1 MRLPARNIVGQLVWT
16 TSGSVW
22 AVWRVRPKTYPY
34 LPMGEKQGFHSRL
47 RKAIVALGAES
58 MLLSVCERIDP
69 ADVVERMVS
78 GLDLEEHPAW
88 VEVASRT
95 LEDLGGE
102 GLYRRAHFM
111 AALLP
116 HTSTGG
122 AMRAAVGSARAQVGD
137 SFGLAPSPVSAKE
150 VSERQRQADTITTKL
165 RASLRVRPATPAELR
180 WLYARAPR
188 RGVAEPTL
196 DLNWSPRES
205 RRSRDREGAVR
216 GPSLASLGDAVF
228 YEGGERTDADRPR
241 GHRRYLRVETEAGI
255 GFQTFAVV
263 SDMPHSFVFPGGA
276 EWFARADEFAF
287 PVDWCARI
295 KAIPNAEAQVKA
307 KKQERQLR
315 GQFDEWDGEM
325 AGAPPSLAQAVDGI
339 THERTRLATN
349 PGEPELE
356 TTLMFALWADNLPD
370 LEDRAEQ
377 LRDAVQVDEYQL
389 PRPTGGQLALYG
401 AMLPGSPLPPVA
413 RVYSQWL
420 MPSDLAA
427 GAPFAGTD
435 VGDPQGMLLA
445 YSLDAGMLQ
454 PVLFDPTYGP
464 QIDRSPSLFA
474 SGALGSGKSYFLKLL
489 AWTVLARG
497 GQVIALDRTAKGE
510 YVKFAG
516 VVPGVV
522 RIVRLDA
529 GAEAEVC
536 LDPLRVFRDRKE
548 RVRYALGFLSL
559 LTASNPTDLEGA
571 ALADAVRK
579 VAERPGGRL
588 LDVIGVLEE
597 QAKSD
602 PSADIVYRKLRHA
615 AQGELAGLAFG
626 DGPILDLDADLIVF
640 HTPGLTLPDRAAVES
655 AHLARQMLPEQVFSQ
670 ALLYLVAAT
679 ARSLAFADDSR
690 FTGVAMDE
698 TWALTSNPQ
707 GQQLLFE
714 TIRDSR
720 KHNAACWLASQHPSD
735 LGDRRL
741 LALIGNHFVFQQAR
755 ESVRDALEHLGIEAT
770 ESLVGEL
777 ERSDEGEEDGLVD
790 EERIVPCLWRDVRN
804 RLGLVRILKAPL
816 AELHEAFKTT
826 PPPRKRKARATTS
839 TGTELVAVHS
849 DDSATGADLGAVAL
863 VEIDP
868 DPDPELEELLQE
880 AEAQVAPV
888 SVGAANRWAWD

>member
-16 TSGSVW
+16 TSGATW

-34 LPMGEKQGFHSRL
+34 LPMGEKQGFHARL
-47 RKAIVALGAES
+47 RKAIVALGAEA
-58 MLLSVCERIDP
+58 MLLSVCERVDP
-69 ADVVERMVS
+69 ADVVERMVA
-78 GLDLEEHPAW
+78 GLDLEDHPAW

-102 GLYRRAHFM
+102 ALYRRAHFM

-116 HTSTGG
+116 HASTGG
-122 AMRAAVGSARAQVGD
+122 ALRAALGSARGQVGD
-137 SFGLAPSPVSAKE
+137 SFGLAPPPVSAKE
-150 VSERQRQADTITTKL
+150 VAERQRQADTITTKL
-165 RASLRVRPATPAELR
+165 RGSLRVRPATVAELR

-188 RGVAEPTL
+188 RGVSEPTL
-196 DLNWSPRES
+196 DPTWSPRES
-205 RRSRDREGAVR
+205 RRARDRDGSVR

-241 GHRRYLRVETEAGI
+241 GHRRYLRVETEAGLSY
-255 GFQTFAVV
+255 QSVAVV
-263 SDMPHSFVFPGGA
+263 SDMPHSFVFPGGGA
-276 EWFARADEFAF
+276 EWFARADEFGF
-287 PVDWCARI
+287 PVDWCARV

-307 KKQERQLR
+307 KKQDRQLR
-315 GQFDEWDGEM
+315 GQFDEWDGEL
-325 AGAPPSLAQAVDGI
+325 AGAPPSLAQAVEGI
-339 THERTRLATN
+339 THERGRLAAN
-349 PGEPELE
+349 PGEPEFE
-356 TTLMFALWADNLPD
+356 CTLMFALWADNLPD
-370 LEDRAEQ
+370 LEDRSEQ
-377 LRDAVQVDEYQL
+377 LRDAFQADEYGL

-401 AMLPGSPLPPVA
+401 AMLPGAPLPPVA
-413 RVYSQWL
+413 KVYSQWL

-427 GAPFAGTD
+427 GAPFAGTE

-464 QIDRSPSLFA
+464 QIDRSPSLYA
-474 SGALGSGKSYFLKLL
+474 SGALGSGKSYFLKEV
-489 AWTVLARG
+489 AWSTLARG
-497 GQVIALDRTAKGE
+497 GQVIALDRTPKGE
-510 YVKFAG
+510 YVRFAK

-522 RIVRLDA
+522 RIVRLTADA
-529 GAEAEVC
+529 GAEVC
-536 LDPLRVFRDRKE
+536 LDPLRVFRDPKE

-559 LTASNPTDLEGA
+559 LTATNPTDLEGA
-571 ALADAVRK
+571 ALGEAVRK

-588 LDVIGVLEE
+588 PDVVAALEQE
-597 QAKSD
+597 ARTD
-602 PSADIVYRKLRHA
+602 PSADVVYRKLRHA
-615 AQGELAGLAFG
+615 SQGELAGLAFG
-626 DGPILDLDADLIVF
+626 DGPTLDLDADLIVF
-640 HTPGLTLPDRAAVES
+640 HTPGLALPDRAAVES

-679 ARSLAFADDSR
+679 ARSLAFSDDSR

-735 LGDRRL
+735 LGDPRL
-741 LALIGNHFVFQQAR
+741 LALIGNHFVFQQSR
-755 ESVRDALEHLGIEAT
+755 ESVRDALEHLGIEAN
-770 ESLVGEL
+770 ESLVSEL
-777 ERSDEGEEDGLVD
+777 ERSDEGDEDGLVD

-816 AELHEAFKTT
+816 AELHDAFRTT

-839 TGTELVAVHS
+839 TGTELVAVAV
-849 DDSATGADLGAVAL
+849 DEAATGSEPDA
-863 VEIDP
+863 DP
-868 DPDPELEELLQE
+868 DLEELLKE
-880 AEAQVAPV
+880 ARAQADAGPV
-888 SVGAANRWAWD
+888 SVGGERWAWD